1 MAVRAPSSASAPG
14 GLWAPLD
21 TARTPPTHTDT
32 RARAHTH
39 KSHAD
44 ALYGIPRPLTLLHV
58 NLQAKEAAAKE
69 LQLRKDMLEAKS
81 RASSR
86 GFAKNAPAKPVAQ
99 VFGATAA
106 NVD

>member
-1 MAVRAPSSASAPG
+1 
-14 GLWAPLD
+14 
-21 TARTPPTHTDT
+21 
-32 RARAHTH
+32 
-39 KSHAD
+39 
-44 ALYGIPRPLTLLHV
+44 
-58 NLQAKEAAAKE
+58 
-69 LQLRKDMLEAKS
+69 MLEAKS